1 MTNDE
6 YTIKLIEEA
15 EADDRVRRS
24 GAGNP
29 VHIPEL
35 ARPVPTREHI
45 DVAADLTAAQL
56 GAIEWGVNTRRIPGA
71 RRGAYVTAM
80 RKDPAATTELIRRL
94 TPIAQWRRA

>member
-35 ARPVPTREHI
+35 ARPVSTREHI
-45 DVAADLTAAQL
+45 DVAADLTAA
-56 GAIEWGVNTRRIPGA
+56 WSWPWSW
-71 RRGAYVTAM
+71 
-80 RKDPAATTELIRRL
+80 LIR
-94 TPIAQWRRA
+94 